1 MRRLA
6 MATLE
11 KVERITEIKAW
22 RGEIPL
28 YGRYTVGIAGERF
41 FREIK
46 DNARIMGTKCPRCG
60 ILYVPAR
67 LYCERCFSKLE
78 EWVEVPPRGEVHTFT
93 ILHLDLEENHLEK
106 PQILAFVKLEGADGG
121 LVHYLGEVE
130 PEEVYIGMRVE
141 AVFRPKEERR
151 GEITD
156 IKYFRPIGG
165 DYAGI

>member
-1 MRRLA
+1 MS
-6 MATLE
+6 ATE
-11 KVERITEIKAW
+11 KVERITEARVW

-28 YGRYTVGIAGERF
+28 YARYTAGIAGERF

-46 DNARIMGTKCPRCG
+46 ENARIMGTKCSRCN

-78 EWVEVPPRGEVHTFT
+78 EWEEVPPRGEVHTFT
-93 ILHLDLEENHLEK
+93 ILHMDLEENPLDKPAIVAFIRLER
-106 PQILAFVKLEGADGG
+106 ADGG

-130 PEEVYIGMRVE
+130 PDEVYIGMKVE
-141 AVFRPKEERR
+141 AVFKPPEERK

-156 IKYFRPIGG
+156 IRYFRPAGG
-165 DYAGI
+165 NYAGI